1 MRPFEDHLEA
11 ERHVGHDFQ
20 AGPIANPPRPS
31 PGPMQ
36 HDVWRVIQPD
46 DDGAVVLEQV
56 NASDKPVTVQAR
68 GMAGRREAV
77 RKATEKLPED
87 EQYGT
92 FVTVKHGE
100 MSAPITRE
108 KKLEP
113 TDVWS

>member
-1 MRPFEDHLEA
+1 MRPFEETLEA
-11 ERHVGHDFQ
+11 ERILGDEQ
-20 AGPIANPPRPS
+20 NERALAAASAESPRAS

-36 HDVWRVIQPD
+36 HDVYRI
-46 DDGAVVLEQV
+46 
-56 NASDKPVTVQAR
+56 SDSGLLKLIVEAVTVQAR

-77 RKATEKLPED
+77 RKATEQLPED